1 MTNERTS
8 LTDPL
13 RIDELPCGDGL
24 LGLTLCPG
32 KHAPSVFGGVDW
44 ERDMEADMAAII
56 RWGAGDVVTLLEQF
70 ELDMLGV
77 TAIPQLVREAGMRWH
92 HLPIVDGEAPDH
104 RFEQGWQITGPRL
117 HQALAERGRIL
128 IHCRGGLGRT
138 GTVAT
143 RLLMEH
149 GMNAQDAI
157 ITVRRTR
164 PGSIESQWQEVYLE
178 ELAGDLRAQSEN

>member
-1 MTNERTS
+1 MSNDRTS

-13 RIDELPCGDGL
+13 RIDELPCGGGL

-32 KHAPSVFGGVDW
+32 KHAPSVFGGADW
-44 ERDMEADMAAII
+44 ERDMKADMAAII

-77 TAIPQLVREAGMRWH
+77 AAIPELVRQAGMRWH
-92 HLPIVDGEAPDH
+92 HLPIVDGEAPDQ
-104 RFEQGWQITGPRL
+104 RFEQGWRITGPRL
-117 HQALAERGRIL
+117 HQVLAQSGRIL

-138 GTVAT
+138 GTVAA

-149 GMNAQDAI
+149 GMTTRDAI
-157 ITVRRTR
+157 LAVRRAR
-164 PGSIESQWQEVYLE
+164 PGSIESHWQESYLTQ
-178 ELAGDLRAQSEN
+178 LASG